1 MVKLPRSITKA
12 FTVNGISA
20 NSDKGVP
27 PVSARSYRVFFFFI
41 FTIILIIRWHVYY
54 YLTHEVENVGIKTH
68 SNMPV
73 AGIFGA

>member
-1 MVKLPRSITKA
+1 MEFLLIQIKEYHLCLPGHIV
-12 FTVNGISA
+12 F
-20 NSDKGVP
+20 
-27 PVSARSYRVFFFFI
+27 FFFFI

>member
-27 PVSARSYRVFFFFI
+27 PVSARSNRVFFFHFHY
-41 FTIILIIRWHVYY
+41 ILFIRWHVYY